1 MANHTSDRQR
11 MRNDLRELAKL
22 AAPSAPA
29 TPHGFDSA
37 DSSGYVDLS
46 AFSARDPAWV
56 DRELARAKRGALPPP
71 LPGSKRIDALSPAS
85 MSPVAL
91 ESFVLAD
98 DTASVRPSRGRR
110 FLVGVGAL
118 AGVGL
123 VAFLAVT
130 LARHPPPAAAI
141 PPTTA
146 AAAPSPSPAAPATP
160 ATETVAAAAPAP
172 SAPAPAGQATTTPDT
187 APATSTAA
195 STSPSSS
202 SSKKKH
208 ASHRFHGAPA
218 AAPSPVV
225 AAAAEKK
232 PAAVRAAVIP
242 ASRPTAG
249 GNDSLMDLIKKSVAS
264 GK

>member
-1 MANHTSDRQR
+1 

-22 AAPSAPA
+22 AAPSTPA
-29 TPHGFDSA
+29 TPHAFDSA

-46 AFSARDPAWV
+46 AYSARDPAWV

-85 MSPVAL
+85 MAPVAL
-91 ESFVLAD
+91 ESFVVAD

-110 FLVGVGAL
+110 FLFGLGAL

-123 VAFLAVT
+123 VTFLAVT

-141 PPTTA
+141 PPAAA
-146 AAAPSPSPAAPATP
+146 AAAPSPSPETPASPATDP
-160 ATETVAAAAPAP
+160 VAVAAPAP
-172 SAPAPAGQATTTPDT
+172 SAPTPAVQATTTPDT
-187 APATSTAA
+187 APASSTAA
-195 STSPSSS
+195 STPASSA

-208 ASHRFHGAPA
+208 AGHGRFHPAPSA
-218 AAPSPVV
+218 SPSPVV

-232 PAAVRAAVIP
+232 PAVVRPAAIP
-242 ASRPTAG
+242 ASKPAAG